1 MIIVSKFQFHIC
13 WVNAFLNVLNVKA
26 QVGEGEGPSKDLFH
40 DCEIFG

>member
-1 MIIVSKFQFHIC
+1 MIIVLKSQFHVC

-26 QVGEGEGPSKDLFH
+26 QVGEGKGPSKDLFH